1 MIFYRFLLNTQAL
14 GYLFVLEMLFAAHAI
29 NLLALLRHAFY
40 HHVDEQ
46 LGILCHH
53 IVMWRRFVGVSVWQ
67 TVNIYWDDVLGGNI
81 VDDSIFANKS
91 RNRSSGY
98 RQTSRVCSIPLRR

>member
-14 GYLFVLEMLFAAHAI
+14 GYLFVLEMLLAAHAI
-29 NLLALLRHAFY
+29 NHLALLRHAFY

-81 VDDSIFANKS
+81 VDDSIFCQNKEVGIEVLDIGKLLAFVS
-91 RNRSSGY
+91 Y
-98 RQTSRVCSIPLRR
+98 L